1 MTPPKAIALSLL
13 LLSSWASASAIPVQA
28 RAAASSSA
36 VASASSAQATCGWTY
51 FLNVDNTTTDDDDA
65 DDGEDDSTTTTSKRD
80 SHELH
85 QLARRG
91 RTTNSYNNGKCALGT
106 KIFKPQYPGPATLES
121 VQGSAFLGYYIPK
134 LDQCPAGAVTYDVIT
149 DSSVLT
155 DTVAAYWDSANAG
168 TGQKYIALGAKV
180 TPTDSYINVDH
191 VYELKIVDSFFSAMI
206 AKYNF
211 CNSFKTF
218 FLTQDTEHPTA
229 NGVKSRLQRLY
240 GLLPSNTYLDF
251 VAMDNQLNSMKA
263 PMFDENLSGM
273 QTPKG
278 STTEEEANNALSII
292 NTMATVVSLLRDNK
306 IAEVFKTT
314 NKRIYEAFLGI
325 DQLTTG
331 CNDPIP
337 GKGWADSYSSWMEE
351 FLSTQATSV
360 SSRLASISGQ
370 VTPTTDASGQK
381 NALGQGLDAFNA
393 KYPAASWT
401 WDAKQLLDFSAPSAI
416 AFAKRGAES
425 SVAAC
430 TPTSSVSASSSAAV
444 TTHAG
449 SSAVVTASHT
459 SIIVTS
465 KATTHTPESEI
476 SKTLHGST
484 TVKSET
490 SKPVTTHTVETPVTT
505 KQSTTTTK
513 VAPSSSVTTTT
524 STTSSH
530 TSSPTTSSSTSTTSS
545 TPATSST
552 TSSSSSTTT
561 TSSAPSTTTTTATTT
576 TTTSSA
582 PSTTTTTSTT
592 LSTTTTTT
600 TIKTTTTTTTTSSKT
615 TTTTT
620 KTTTTTAA
628 ATTKA
633 TTCKTAS
640 QCPKCGLFSKG
651 KCSGG
656 VCKC

>member
-80 SHELH
+80 EHELH

-106 KIFKPQYPGPATLES
+106 KIFKPQYPGPASLES
-121 VQGSAFLGYYIPK
+121 MQGSAFLGYYIPK
-134 LDQCPAGAVTYDVIT
+134 LDQCPAGAVTYDVIS

-180 TPTDSYINVDH
+180 SPTDSYINVDH

-240 GLLPSNTYLDF
+240 GMLPSNTYLDF

-273 QTPKG
+273 QSPKG
-278 STTEEEANNALSII
+278 STSEEEANNALSII
-292 NTMATVVSLLRDNK
+292 NTMATVISLLRDNK

-430 TPTSSVSASSSAAV
+430 TPTASVSASSSVAVV

-449 SSAVVTASHT
+449 SSAVATASHT
-459 SIIVTS
+459 SNIVTS

-476 SKTLHGST
+476 SKTVHAST

-490 SKPVTTHTVETPVTT
+490 SKPVTTQTIETPVTT
-505 KQSTTTTK
+505 KHSTTTTTE
-513 VAPSSSVTTTT
+513 VAPSSSVTTT
-524 STTSSH
+524 STTSSSH
-530 TSSPTTSSSTSTTSS
+530 TSSSTTSSSTSTTSS
-545 TPATSST
+545 TSATSST
-552 TSSSSSTTT
+552 TSS
-561 TSSAPSTTTTTATTT
+561 APSSTTT
-576 TTTSSA
+576 TTTSS
-582 PSTTTTTSTT
+582 TTSTT
-592 LSTTTTTT
+592 LSTTTTTLS
-600 TIKTTTTTTTTSSKT
+600 TTTTTTTTSSKT

-620 KTTTTTAA
+620 KTTTITAA